1 MSRSVQEQLD
11 RLMRT
16 AARRQEAPVRVV
28 IEMQYMCYYIQKTVP
43 KFLLIPIDLLGY
55 VAGSP
60 DC

>member
-1 MSRSVQEQLD
+1 
-11 RLMRT
+11 MRT